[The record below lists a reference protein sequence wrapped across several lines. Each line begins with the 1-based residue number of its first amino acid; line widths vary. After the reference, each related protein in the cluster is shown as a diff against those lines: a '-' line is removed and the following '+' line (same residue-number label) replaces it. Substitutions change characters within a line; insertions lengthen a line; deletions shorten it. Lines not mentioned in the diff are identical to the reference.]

1 MVSAIQP
8 VYTEAIS
15 IEKLIRESEKDSTIK
30 KLKKALE
37 KGKIDKK
44 DQELSPYK
52 NLDQLTITESGLV
65 MKKEKIIL
73 PSSLVKLALTKAHQG
88 GHPGMNAMKRRI
100 RAHFYYPHLNE
111 EIEKFVKG
119 CKMCAMF
126 NPITRKNKLHTQSV
140 AGLNAWEKISIDL
153 FGPMPDNHHIL
164 VAQDMVS
171 KFPAAKIMGKTD
183 TKAVTNALD
192 EIYNAYG
199 DPLVHRSDNGPP
211 FNSAGFKQFSDDR
224 GIHHEK
230 AFAYHP
236 QANPVEGFMK
246 PLGKAMKIAHRNNL
260 NKSKAL
266 D

>member
-1 MVSAIQP
+1 M
-8 VYTEAIS
+8 
-15 IEKLIRESEKDSTIK
+15 L
-30 KLKKALE
+30 
-37 KGKIDKK
+37 
-44 DQELSPYK
+44 
-52 NLDQLTITESGLV
+52 
-65 MKKEKIIL
+65 
-73 PSSLVKLALTKAHQG
+73 
-88 GHPGMNAMKRRI
+88 
-100 RAHFYYPHLNE
+100 
-111 EIEKFVKG
+111 
-119 CKMCAMF
+119 
-126 NPITRKNKLHTQSV
+126 
-140 AGLNAWEKISIDL
+140 IDL

-171 KFPAAKIMGKTD
+171 KFPAAKITGKTD

-230 AFAYHP
+230 AFAYHQ

-266 D
+266 DGFLANYRATPHSSTGVAPGDILLRHGYNKDFPELNLKTDEEIREALNKDMAKRNERNTNLNEHRLSHNLEIGDLVLTKNNNKKSKFEPTFNEQPMVVSAIENDGKIYSHEYYNI